1 MRGGGLKYCP
11 LCGIAGSN
19 LPPCPPSYLL
29 WNRTS
34 VKTYQYLFLGTSSS
48 LDVWRCV
55 LALLFYFIQ
64 ALLFYFILALMFY
77 FIQALL
83 FYFMLALLF
92 YFIQALSFYFIQ
104 ALLFYFILAL
114 FFISY
119 AEHTN
124 FRGTGV
130 RIMVR
135 IDIPTAPHRSKSESF
150 HFLKSERKKFNSH
163 TFYLFLHIRYY
174 PSICKL
180 DHDLEKVKRIR
191 LNR

>member
-1 MRGGGLKYCP
+1 MYG
-11 LCGIAGSN
+11 
-19 LPPCPPSYLL
+19 
-29 WNRTS
+29 
-34 VKTYQYLFLGTSSS
+34 
-48 LDVWRCV
+48 
-55 LALLFYFIQ
+55 ALLFNLIK

-92 YFIQALSFYFIQ
+92 YFIQALSFYFKQALSFYFIQ

>member
-1 MRGGGLKYCP
+1 MYG
-11 LCGIAGSN
+11 
-19 LPPCPPSYLL
+19 
-29 WNRTS
+29 
-34 VKTYQYLFLGTSSS
+34 
-48 LDVWRCV
+48 
-55 LALLFYFIQ
+55 ALLFNLIK

-150 HFLKSERKKFNSH
+150 HFLKSERKKCNSH
-163 TFYLFLHIRYY
+163 TRTFYLFLHIRYY